1 MSALQMVTIVDPH
14 IKRDGNYYIHK
25 EAESRGLYVKKSD
38 GNSDYEG
45 HCWPGLYTCNCLDR
59 VTVM

>member
-1 MSALQMVTIVDPH
+1 MVTIVDPH